1 MFLVSPQVDFQ
12 TGPFSDFE
20 QFKLNSHFDPTC
32 FDPILIQFILLVQF
46 SDFGQITV
54 ILMSLGKMLSF
65 KKQFKPLSFDNK
77 FRNHT

>member
-32 FDPILIQFILLVQF
+32 FDPILIQLIVLVQF
-46 SDFGQITV
+46 SDFGQVSYFTEFGQDVELQKTIQTSV
-54 ILMSLGKMLSF
+54 
-65 KKQFKPLSFDNK
+65 D
-77 FRNHT
+77 